1 MNLTS
6 QQKDFFTRL
15 TLSRQTDADVFDK
28 PSNKGLKRSVT
39 DKYSDQAHF
48 IYELLQNADD
58 VKATQINFKLSKLGL
73 ICSHNGLVKFN
84 ITDPDREGDT
94 SNLGHINAITSI
106 GNSSKFEHDGDK
118 EDNEFKIG
126 KFGVG
131 FKAVFQ
137 YTDTPHI
144 YDDNFW
150 FKIERLVVPNLLEN
164 DLNGRK
170 KGDTA
175 FYLPFNKSNISP
187 EKSFKDIFQKLAC
200 LSNPLLFLKNL
211 NWIEI
216 EINDEFVGCY
226 RKEIIESDN
235 KDGLIIQKVKLS
247 YSDKD
252 NNDTER
258 DYFYIFSKYIQSY
271 NPEID
276 SYLTCS
282 IAYCVDEKNNV
293 LYDNKFPAYCFFATA
308 VVTQLK
314 FIVHAPFGLTDS
326 REGIK
331 DDDWNTHCIQE
342 IAKLTA
348 SSLLICK
355 QNKYILINDKFFNV
369 LPINSQDFPENSR
382 FYPIY
387 QEVLNELKTQ
397 PLLPVNNGETYTR
410 LSDAYLADSNFTREL
425 LAQNDS
431 QPLKDLVNNQS
442 ASWVFSTVT
451 GSQNDLWKYVK
462 ANLVQ
467 EEIDYNKLARRL
479 NKDFIEKQ
487 TDDWLMDLYAFLH
500 ERSSIHPT
508 VKVKPI
514 FIEESSSRKAIA
526 AFDLHAPDG
535 KPQIYLS
542 SSVSNSYT
550 TIKKCFEED
559 EKSLAFFK
567 AIGIDHPN
575 VHDEMS
581 EFIKLRL
588 LNNDWEKFVN
598 NWHELLVTDFQK
610 FLHYYLYEC
619 NSVEKD
625 SFIKKIKSLKFI
637 KPRFCL
643 PTSAEN
649 MYYPTDD
656 LEVFFGNIGGTN
668 CPDIF
673 WKKYPESKIWKYL
686 TNTPISVFD
695 KDFYKDIY
703 MNRGYGELHILE
715 FLNSLGIHHKPRI
728 LENFGSND
736 FVYDDHE
743 GTVSELRTKFTTYTN
758 SHRNEI
764 IIDYDLDGLSRMQF
778 LFELRSF
785 AIQYIE
791 ENKDNKDNPEVASN
805 FAEMEKFKIEA
816 DVSLKS
822 RSIYFFK
829 LLTKIDKK
837 YYNGVY
843 ERGAKSKH
851 LIDSKILWTLKNTAW
866 LYDKNGIP
874 CKPSEIPKEELS
886 SEYDLSSASTLLLKL
901 ELRIDGISSSFERK
915 LRSKFPDLTED
926 QMISILTNATQIR
939 ETKLSSSG
947 KPQTQA
953 SNTEE
958 KISISSVLRR
968 VSDAAKEKLD
978 KITTTS
984 PKQERNNSNSIDLEN
999 SIEDKEEES
1008 DENLPISIN
1017 LQKEIQKIEASAED
1031 IIAQL
1036 TRKKQ
1041 LEETVENTAKYTFA
1055 WFKALLELE
1064 YSCASENKVKKN
1076 PLQVVFKKVEREA
1089 NTDNTIILSETSSI
1103 PSRLEDVGDLQLD
1116 LNFKNKE
1123 HKSVQVEVLSPQ
1135 KRILRAK
1142 LKDITA
1148 LNGMKLDEVESAV
1161 IEVKNAD
1168 FILDSL
1174 RNNFI
1179 KLRLEDD
1186 DNLQE
1191 QLPKNIEFVF
1201 GPPGTGKTTHLVKK
1215 EILPEMNKS
1224 EVKIL
1229 VLTPTNKAAD
1239 VLTKKLMQES
1249 SSSSSYADWLVRY
1262 GITQDNEIANS
1273 PVFKTKEIAR
1283 SAFSKLVLITTIARF
1298 PYDSFSIEKPDG
1310 EKEQCG
1316 LKDFDWNYIIFD
1328 EASMISLA
1336 SIVYTI
1342 YYANQRKPDCKFIIG
1357 GDPFQLSPVI
1367 HVAHDGWKD
1376 GNIYTLVGLDKEDSF
1391 TNPDTKPHAYTV
1403 KNLETQY
1410 RSIERL
1416 GKLFSEFR
1424 YNGKLKHH
1432 RTDTDINEIEVA
1444 KLPLEAITIIDF
1456 KVSRFESI
1464 YKPRKV
1470 KGSNYQIYSAILIV
1484 ELIKYIVENITI
1496 LNDGKYRIG
1505 VICPYRI
1512 QSNIIDKLL
1521 SKLVVSSDI
1530 EIITGT
1536 VHSFQGD
1543 ECEMII
1549 NLLNPP
1555 LWVSESEEIF
1565 LNKKNLLNV
1574 SISRAK
1580 DYLILLM
1587 PVDKSQSIQT
1597 EKLKHI
1603 NTIKTLSLPVSI
1615 NYDSEDIEE
1624 IILGRRN
1631 VIEDFSFPT
1640 THQDVNVYVE
1650 PEKKYEIRYDD
1661 NAVDIQVKL

>member
-1 MNLTS
+1 MNISYKYNSLDQVKIKKVMNLTNE
-6 QQKDFFTRL
+6 QKEFFTKL
-15 TLSRQTDADVFDK
+15 TQRRQKSAEIIFEDPAF
-28 PSNKGLKRSVT
+28 SALKRSII

-48 IYELLQNADD
+48 VYELLQNADD
-58 VKATQINFKLSKLGL
+58 VKATQIRFKLSRSGL

-94 SNLGHINAITSI
+94 SNLGHINSITSI
-106 GNSSKFEHDGDK
+106 GNSSKSDHAGDK
-118 EDNEFKIG
+118 DDSDFKIG

-131 FKAVFQ
+131 FKSVFL

-150 FKIERLVVPNLLEN
+150 FKIERLIVPHLLKN

-170 KGDTA
+170 KGDTV
-175 FYLPFNKSNISP
+175 FHFPFDKSNISP
-187 EKSFKDIFQKLAC
+187 EKCFKEIFQKLAY
-200 LSNPLLFLKNL
+200 LSNPLLFLRNL
-211 NWIEI
+211 NRIDI
-216 EINDEFVGCY
+216 EINDEFIGY
-226 RKEIIESDN
+226 HRKEIIESNN
-235 KDGLIIQKVKLS
+235 KDDLIIQKVKLS
-247 YSDKD
+247 YSDNENSDID
-252 NNDTER
+252 N
-258 DYFYIFSKYIQSY
+258 DYFYVFSKYIQSY
-271 NPEID
+271 NSESD
-276 SYLTCS
+276 SCLTCS
-282 IAYCVDEKNNV
+282 IAYCVDEENNV

-308 VVTQLK
+308 AVTQLK
-314 FIVHAPFGLTDS
+314 FIVHAPFLLTDS

-331 DDDWNTHCIQE
+331 DNDWNTHCIQE

-348 SSLLICK
+348 SSLLTCK
-355 QNKYILINDKFFNV
+355 ENKYILINDRFFNV
-369 LPINSQDFPENSR
+369 LPINPQDFPESSR
-382 FYPIY
+382 FHPIY
-387 QEVLNELKTQ
+387 QKVLNELKTQ
-397 PLLPVNNGETYTR
+397 PLLPVNNGETYTG
-410 LSDAYLADSNFTREL
+410 LSDAYLADSSPTREL
-425 LAQNDS
+425 LAQNNS

-442 ASWVFSTVT
+442 ASWIFSTIT
-451 GSQNDLWKYVK
+451 GNQNDLWKYVK
-462 ANLVQ
+462 DNLVQ
-467 EEIDYNKLARRL
+467 EEIDYTKLARRL
-479 NKDFIEKQ
+479 KKEFIEKQ

-500 ERSSIHPT
+500 ERLSIYPT

-514 FIEESSSRKAIA
+514 FIEESSSRRAIA
-526 AFDLHAPDG
+526 AFDSNG

-542 SSVSNSYT
+542 SRVFNSYT

-559 EKSLAFFK
+559 EKSLIFLQS
-567 AIGIDHPN
+567 IGINHPN

-581 EFIKLRL
+581 EFIELRKA
-588 LNNDWEKFVN
+588 NN
-598 NWHELLVTDFQK
+598 NWKPFEDFQK

-619 NSVEKD
+619 NSKQQE
-625 SFIKKIKSLKFI
+625 SFIKKIKPLKFI
-637 KPRFCL
+637 DSRFSM

-656 LEVFFGNIGGTN
+656 LEIFFGNLGGTA
-668 CPDIF
+668 CPDMF
-673 WKKYPESKIWKYL
+673 WHEYPDKKIYKYL
-686 TNTPISVFD
+686 TNPIPVFN
-695 KDFYKDIY
+695 KSFYIEIY
-703 MNRGYGELHILE
+703 ENYGETCILH
-715 FLNSLGIHHKPRI
+715 FLNSLGIHHTPRI

-743 GTVSELRTKFTTYTN
+743 GTVSELRTRFGYTN

-764 IIDYDLDGLSRMQF
+764 ITDYDLDGLSRMQF

-791 ENKDNKDNPEVASN
+791 ENKDNKDKPEVASN

-829 LLTKIDKK
+829 LLTKIDEK

-874 CKPSEIPKEELS
+874 CKPSEITKEELS
-886 SEYDLSSASTLLLKL
+886 SEYDLSSASTLIKKL
-901 ELRIDGISSSFERK
+901 ELRIEGISSSFERK

-926 QMISILTNATQIR
+926 EMIRILTNATQIR
-939 ETKLSSSG
+939 EPKLSPSD
-947 KPQTQA
+947 KPQTQL

-968 VSDAAKEKLD
+968 VGDAAKDKLD

-984 PKQERNNSNSIDLEN
+984 PKQERKKSN
-999 SIEDKEEES
+999 SIEDNEEES
-1008 DENLPISIN
+1008 DENLPVSIN

-1031 IIAQL
+1031 VIAQL

-1041 LEETVENTAKYTFA
+1041 LEETVENSEKYTFA

-1064 YSCASENKVKKN
+1064 YSCASEDQVKKN
-1076 PLQVVFKKVEREA
+1076 PLQVIFKKVERET
-1089 NTDNTIILSETSSI
+1089 NTENTIILSETSYI
-1103 PSRLEDVGDLQLD
+1103 PSRLEDVGDLQLV

-1135 KRILRAK
+1135 KRLLRAK

-1148 LNGMKLDEVESAV
+1148 LDGMLLDEVESAV

-1168 FILDSL
+1168 FILDNL
-1174 RNNFI
+1174 RNKFI
-1179 KLRLEDD
+1179 KLPFADD

-1201 GPPGTGKTTHLVKK
+1201 GPPGTGKTTHLVRK
-1215 EILPEMNKS
+1215 EILSKINDS
-1224 EVKIL
+1224 EAKIL

-1249 SSSSSYADWLVRY
+1249 SSYADWLVRY

-1273 PVFKTKEIAR
+1273 PIFKTKKISR
-1283 SAFSKLVLITTIARF
+1283 NNFSKVVLITTTARF
-1298 PYDSFSIEKPDG
+1298 PYDSFRVEDPDREG
-1310 EKEQCG
+1310 WQFG

-1342 YYANQRKPDCKFIIG
+1342 YYVNQNNPDCKFIVG

-1391 TNPDTKPHAYTV
+1391 TNSDTKPHAYTI

-1432 RTDTDINEIEVA
+1432 RTDTNINEIEVA

-1456 KVSRFESI
+1456 KVSKFESI

-1470 KGSNYQIYSAILIV
+1470 KGSNYQIYSAILTV

-1521 SKLVVSSDI
+1521 SKLVISSEI

-1555 LWVSESEEIF
+1555 KSVSESEEIF

-1624 IILGRRN
+1624 IILGGRN

-1661 NAVDIQVKL
+1661 NAVDIQVKLKDLD

>member
-1 MNLTS
+1 MNLTNE
-6 QQKDFFTRL
+6 QKGFFTKLAQRREIEADAFDEHGGIKRML
-15 TLSRQTDADVFDK
+15 TE
-28 PSNKGLKRSVT
+28 N
-39 DKYSDQAHF
+39 KYSDKAHF

-58 VKATQINFKLSKLGL
+58 AKASKIRFKLSKSGL
-73 ICSHNGLVKFN
+73 ICSHNGLVHFN
-84 ITDPDREGDT
+84 ITDPDKKGD
-94 SNLGHINAITSI
+94 LGHINSITSI
-106 GNSSKFEHDGDK
+106 GNSSKRDDS
-118 EDNEFKIG
+118 EFKIG
-126 KFGVG
+126 KFGIG

-150 FKIERLVVPNLLEN
+150 LKIERLIVPHLLES

-175 FYLPFNKSNISP
+175 FHFPFNKSNISP
-187 EKSFKDIFQKLAC
+187 EKCFKEIFQKLAY
-200 LSNPLLFLKNL
+200 LSNPLLFLRNL
-211 NWIEI
+211 SRIEI
-216 EINDEFVGCY
+216 EINDEFIGYY
-226 RKEIIESDN
+226 RKEVIESDALDN
-235 KDGLIIQKVKLS
+235 LSIQKIKLT
-247 YSDKD
+247 YCQDSDD
-252 NNDTER
+252 ENNNLEIDC
-258 DYFYIFSKYIQSY
+258 FYVFSKYIQSY
-271 NPEID
+271 NTESD
-276 SYLTCS
+276 SCLTCS
-282 IAYCVDEKNNV
+282 IAYCVDEENNV
-293 LYDNKFPAYCFFATA
+293 LYNNEFPAYCFFPTA
-308 VVTQLK
+308 VATQLK
-314 FIVHAPFGLTDS
+314 FIVHAPFWLTDS

-348 SSLLICK
+348 YSLLICMEEK
-355 QNKYILINDKFFNV
+355 KILINDKFFNV
-369 LPINSQDFPENSR
+369 LPINSQDFREGSR

-387 QEVLNELKTQ
+387 RKVLNVLKTQ
-397 PLLPVNNGETYTR
+397 PLLPVNNGESYIEF
-410 LSDAYLADSNFTREL
+410 DNAYLADSSSIRDL
-425 LAQNDS
+425 LAQNNS

-451 GSQNDLWKYVK
+451 DSQNDLWNYVK
-462 ANLVQ
+462 NNLVQ
-467 EEIDYNKLARRL
+467 EEIDYKKLARKL
-479 NKDFIEKQ
+479 DKEFVEKQ
-487 TDDWLMDLYAFLH
+487 PDTWLMDLYGFLSDH
-500 ERSSIHPT
+500 RSIHEI
-508 VKVKPI
+508 VKKKSI
-514 FIEESSSRKAIA
+514 FIEESLSRKAVA
-526 AFDLHAPDG
+526 AFDSNG

-542 SSVSNSYT
+542 SRLFNSCT
-550 TIKKCFEED
+550 TVKRCFEED
-559 EKSLAFFK
+559 AQSLEFFK
-567 AIGIDHPN
+567 ALEITQRN

-581 EFIKLRL
+581 EFIELRKS
-588 LNNDWEKFVN
+588 NN
-598 NWHELLVTDFQK
+598 NWQLLEDFEK
-610 FLHYYLYEC
+610 FLHYFHEC
-619 NSVEKD
+619 NYDQRERFVNL
-625 SFIKKIKSLKFI
+625 IKRLKFI
-637 KPRFCL
+637 DSRFCH

-649 MYYPTDD
+649 MYYPTDE
-656 LEVFFGNIGGTN
+656 LEVFFGNLGGTA

-673 WKKYPESKIWKYL
+673 WRKYPNEKIYKYL
-686 TNTPISVFD
+686 TNPVPVFN
-695 KDFYKDIY
+695 KNFYTEIY
-703 MNRGYGELHILE
+703 NNYGETFIVY
-715 FLNSLGIHHKPRI
+715 FLNSLGIKHEPKI
-728 LENFGSND
+728 YNC
-736 FVYDDHE
+736 VYDGHE
-743 GTVSELRTKFTTYTN
+743 GTESELRTKFTTYTN

-791 ENKDNKDNPEVASN
+791 ENKDNKDDPEVASN
-805 FAEMEKFKIEA
+805 FVEMEQFKIEA

-822 RSIYFFK
+822 RSISFFK
-829 LLTKIDKK
+829 FLTTINEK
-837 YYNGVY
+837 YYNAVY
-843 ERGAKSKH
+843 ERGAKLKH
-851 LIDSKILWTLKNTAW
+851 PIDSKILWTLKNTAW

-874 CKPSEIPKEELS
+874 CKPSEISKEELS
-886 SEYDLSSASTLLLKL
+886 SEYDLSSASTLLKKL

-915 LRSKFPDLTED
+915 LRAKFPDLTED

-939 ETKLSSSG
+939 ETKLSPSN
-947 KPQTQA
+947 KPQTQP

-958 KISISSVLRR
+958 KISISSVLRG

-978 KITTTS
+978 RITTTS
-984 PKQERNNSNSIDLEN
+984 PKQERKNSNSIDLQN
-999 SIEDKEEES
+999 RIEDKEEES

-1041 LEETVENTAKYTFA
+1041 LEETVENSEKYIFA

-1064 YSCASENKVKKN
+1064 YSCASEDQVKKN

-1089 NTDNTIILSETSSI
+1089 NTDNTIILSETTSI
-1103 PSRLEDVGDLQLD
+1103 PSRLEDVGDLQLV
-1116 LNFKNKE
+1116 LNFKNNE
-1123 HKSVQVEVLSPQ
+1123 NKSVQVEAVSLQ
-1135 KRILRAK
+1135 KWILKAK
-1142 LKDITA
+1142 LKNISELDGI
-1148 LNGMKLDEVESAV
+1148 KLDDVESAI

-1168 FILDSL
+1168 FILENL

-1179 KLRLEDD
+1179 KLPFADE
-1186 DNLQE
+1186 DNLQD

-1201 GPPGTGKTTHLVKK
+1201 GPPGTGKTTYLVKK
-1215 EILPEMNKS
+1215 EILERITKPEI
-1224 EVKIL
+1224 KIL

-1239 VLTKKLMQES
+1239 VLTKRLMQES
-1249 SSSSSYADWLVRY
+1249 PSYADWLVRY
-1262 GITQDNEIANS
+1262 GITKDSEIANS
-1273 PVFKTKEIAR
+1273 PVFKTKEIAG
-1283 SAFSKLVLITTIARF
+1283 SAVSKLVMITTIARF
-1298 PYDSFSIEKPDG
+1298 PYDSFRIENQDG
-1310 EKEQCG
+1310 EK
-1316 LKDFDWNYIIFD
+1316 LRDFNWDYIIFD

-1342 YYANQRKPDCKFIIG
+1342 YYVNKRKPDCKFIVG

-1376 GNIYTLVGLDKEDSF
+1376 GNIYTLVGLDQEDSF
-1391 TNPDTKPHAYTV
+1391 VTPDTKPHKYTV

-1410 RSIERL
+1410 RSIEKV

-1424 YNGKLKHH
+1424 YKDKLKHH
-1432 RTDTDINEIEVA
+1432 RLDTDINEIEVV
-1444 KLPLEAITIIDF
+1444 KLPLEPVTIIDF
-1456 KVSRFESI
+1456 KVSRFESV

-1470 KGSNYQIYSAILIV
+1470 KGSNYQIYSAILTV
-1484 ELIKYIVENITI
+1484 ELIKYILENITI
-1496 LNDGKYRIG
+1496 QNENKYRIG

-1512 QSNIIDKLL
+1512 QANIIDKLL
-1521 SKLVVSSDI
+1521 SKLVVSSGI

-1555 LWVSESEEIF
+1555 LGISESEEIF

-1587 PVDKSQSIQT
+1587 PIDKSQSIQT
-1597 EKLKHI
+1597 DKLKHI
-1603 NTIKTLSLPVSI
+1603 NTIRTLSSSVSI
-1615 NYDSEDIEE
+1615 SYNSEDIEE
-1624 IILGRRN
+1624 VILGGKN
-1631 VIEDFSFPT
+1631 MIEDFSFPT

>member
-6 QQKDFFTRL
+6 QQKEFFTKL
-15 TLSRQTDADVFDK
+15 TQSRQELAKALAQPAAKGVISDV
-28 PSNKGLKRSVT
+28 V

-48 IYELLQNADD
+48 VYELLQNADD
-58 VKATQINFKLSKLGL
+58 VKATQVYFKLSKSGL
-73 ICSHNGLVKFN
+73 ICSHNGLIKFN
-84 ITDPDREGDT
+84 ITDPDKEGDI
-94 SNLGHINAITSI
+94 SNLGHINSITSI
-106 GNSSKFEHDGDK
+106 GNSSKSGHASDAR
-118 EDNEFKIG
+118 DNEFKIG
-126 KFGVG
+126 KFGMG
-131 FKAVFQ
+131 FKAVFR

-144 YDDNFW
+144 YDDNFS
-150 FKIERLVVPNLLEN
+150 FKIKFIVPYLLED
-164 DLNGRK
+164 DLIGRK

-175 FYLPFNKSNISP
+175 FYFPFDKPNQLPEDCFKEIADKLKS
-187 EKSFKDIFQKLAC
+187 LC
-200 LSNPLLFLKNL
+200 NPLLFLRNL
-211 NWIEI
+211 NWIEV
-216 EINDEFVGCY
+216 EIDDDFVGY
-226 RKEIIESDN
+226 YKKEIIGSD
-235 KDGLIIQKVKLS
+235 
-247 YSDKD
+247 DKD
-252 NNDTER
+252 ALNVQKIKLTYSQNYDDSSNDTKHE
-258 DYFYIFSKYIQSY
+258 YFYVFSKYIQPYEFGLDTTLS
-271 NPEID
+271 
-276 SYLTCS
+276 CS
-282 IAYCVDEKNNV
+282 IAYCVDEDKNV
-293 LYDNKFPAYCFFATA
+293 LYDKKFPAYCFFPTTE
-308 VVTQLK
+308 VTELK
-314 FIVHAPFGLTDS
+314 FIIHAPFQLNNS

-331 DDDWNTHCIQE
+331 DNDWNTYCIQE

-355 QNKYILINDKFFNV
+355 ENKYILINDRFFNV
-369 LPINSQDFPENSR
+369 LPINSQDFPESSR

-387 QEVLNELKTQ
+387 QEVLNKLKTQ

-410 LSDAYLADSNFTREL
+410 FSDAYLADSNFTRKL

-442 ASWVFSTVT
+442 ASWVFSNVT
-451 GSQNDLWKYVK
+451 GSQSDLWKYVK
-462 ANLVQ
+462 DNLVQ
-467 EEIDYNKLARRL
+467 EVIDSDKLARRL
-479 NKDFIEKQ
+479 KKDFIEKQ

-500 ERSSIHPT
+500 ERPSIYPT

-514 FIEESSSRKAIA
+514 FIEESSSRRAIA
-526 AFDLHAPDG
+526 AFDLHAPDS

-559 EKSLAFFK
+559 EKSLAFFR
-567 AIGIDHPN
+567 AIGINHPDI
-575 VHDEMS
+575 HDEMA
-581 EFIKLRL
+581 EFIELRKS
-588 LNNDWEKFVN
+588 NN
-598 NWHELLVTDFQK
+598 NWKLLEDFQK
-610 FLHYYLYEC
+610 ILHYYLYEC
-619 NSVEKD
+619 NSKQQE
-625 SFIKKIKSLKFI
+625 SFIKKIKPLKFI
-637 KPRFCL
+637 DSRFSM

-656 LEVFFGNIGGTN
+656 LEIFFGNLGGTA

-673 WKKYPESKIWKYL
+673 WREYPDKKIYKYL
-686 TNTPISVFD
+686 TNPIPVFN
-695 KDFYKDIY
+695 KSFYTDIY
-703 MNRGYGELHILE
+703 ENYGETCILH
-715 FLNSLGIHHKPRI
+715 FLNSLGIHHKLRI

-743 GTVSELRTKFTTYTN
+743 GTVSELRTKFGYTN

-764 IIDYDLDGLSRMQF
+764 ITDYDLDGLSRMQF

-791 ENKDNKDNPEVASN
+791 ENKENKDDPEIARN
-805 FAEMEKFKIEA
+805 FVEMEKFKIDA
-816 DVSLKS
+816 DISLKS

-829 LLTKIDKK
+829 FLTTIDEK

-851 LIDSKILWTLKNTAW
+851 PIDSKILWTLKNTAW

-874 CKPSEIPKEELS
+874 CKPSAITKEELS
-886 SEYDLSSASTLLLKL
+886 SEYDLSSASTLLKKL

-939 ETKLSSSG
+939 ETKLSPSN
-947 KPQTQA
+947 KPQTQS

-958 KISISSVLRR
+958 KISISSVLRG
-968 VSDAAKEKLD
+968 VGDAAKEKLD
-978 KITTTS
+978 RITERSNTTS
-984 PKQERNNSNSIDLEN
+984 PKQERNNSNSIDLQN
-999 SIEDKEEES
+999 RIEDKEEES

-1036 TRKKQ
+1036 TRRKQ
-1041 LEETVENTAKYTFA
+1041 LEETVENSEKYTFA

-1064 YSCASENKVKKN
+1064 YSCASEDQVKKN
-1076 PLQVVFKKVEREA
+1076 PLQVIFKKVEREA
-1089 NTDNTIILSETSSI
+1089 NTENTIILSETSYI

-1135 KRILRAK
+1135 KRILRGK

-1249 SSSSSYADWLVRY
+1249 SSYADWLVRY

-1283 SAFSKLVLITTIARF
+1283 NASSKLVLITTIARF
-1298 PYDSFSIEKPDG
+1298 PYDSFRIEKPDG

-1342 YYANQRKPDCKFIIG
+1342 YYVNQNNPDCKFIVG

-1376 GNIYTLVGLDKEDSF
+1376 GNIYTLVGLDQEDSF

-1432 RTDTDINEIEVA
+1432 RTDADINEIEVSN
-1444 KLPLEAITIIDF
+1444 LPLEAITIIDF
-1456 KVSRFESI
+1456 KVSKFESI

-1470 KGSNYQIYSAILIV
+1470 KGSNYQIYSAILTV

-1521 SKLVVSSDI
+1521 SKLVISSEI

-1555 LWVSESEEIF
+1555 KSVSESEEIF
-1565 LNKKNLLNV
+1565 LNKQNLLNV

-1603 NTIKTLSLPVSI
+1603 NTIKNISLSVPMT
-1615 NYDSEDIEE
+1615 SEDIEE
-1624 IILGRRN
+1624 IILGGKN

-1640 THQDVNVYVE
+1640 THQDVNIYVE